1 MRSDISPPALRPLL
15 LALLTPALLLIACET
30 SGGPANTDPT
40 PAADMA
46 VDGEAPAAQV
56 TWHGEVR
63 PLVAR
68 YCAGCHADG
77 ELGPFPLETYE
88 QARPWAAPMAM
99 AVRARTMPPFLADD
113 SGHCQTFRDSSW
125 LTDEQIALFEAW
137 ADAGAPEGDSSIP
150 APAPRALPTLEGRVE
165 VVDTGAD
172 YLPDQSRPD
181 DYRCFVVDSPG
192 AFAATGFDVVPS
204 NPRIAHHLIA
214 YQAIDAEAA
223 AAARALDAQDDT
235 PGYPCLG
242 TGPQVNARNIAGWAP
257 GAGATLFPAG
267 TGVELDGALPLII
280 EMHYNTVGGPGETDR
295 TALHLQTVESGSV
308 TPLLEVGVLD
318 YDFEGPPGD
327 PAWSTTDYMP
337 VQWSLWDYVPDYQG
351 RVLLHG
357 INGHMHTRGLSMRIG
372 VSGSVDACLLDMPRW
387 DWNWQQSYWF
397 EEPIEIDAADLFDIT
412 CVFDTRGIDEPL
424 VWGEGTGDEMC
435 LGGLYVTLLD

>member
-1 MRSDISPPALRPLL
+1 MRFTVSSSALRALL
-15 LALLTPALLLIACET
+15 LALLAPALFLAGCEP
-30 SGGPANTDPT
+30 SAGPAADDPDG
-40 PAADMA
+40 AADMA
-46 VDGEAPAAQV
+46 VDGAAPAAAA
-56 TWHGEVR
+56 TWHGDVR

-77 ELGPFPLETYE
+77 ELGPFPLETFE

-125 LTDEQIALFEAW
+125 LTDAQIATFEAW
-137 ADAGAPEGDSSIP
+137 AAAGAPEGDPSIP
-150 APAPRALPTLEGRVE
+150 APEPRALPTLSGRIE
-165 VVDTGAD
+165 QVDTGVD

-192 AFAATGFDVVPS
+192 AFAAVGFDVVPS

-214 YQAIDAEAA
+214 YQPIDEAAA
-223 AAARALDAQDDT
+223 AAARALDAEDDT
-235 PGYPCLG
+235 PGYACLG
-242 TGPQVNARNIAGWAP
+242 TGPQVDAYNIAGWAP

-267 TGVELDGALPLII
+267 TGVELRDDLPLIL

-295 TALHLQTVESGSV
+295 TTLRFQAVDSGTV
-308 TPLLEVGVLD
+308 TPLLELGVLD
-318 YDFEGPPGD
+318 YDFEGPPGE

-337 VQWSLWDYVPDYQG
+337 VQWSIWDYAPDYQG

-357 INGHMHTRGLSMRIG
+357 VNGHMHTRGRSMRIG

-397 EEPIEIDAADLFDIT
+397 EEPIEIDADDLLDIT
-412 CVFDTRGIDEPL
+412 CVFDTRGIDAPL
-424 VWGEGTGDEMC
+424 VWGDGTGDEMC
-435 LGGLYVTLLD
+435 LGGLYVTLIE